1 LTASPGSKPCA
12 SGPGFIESFRID
24 GADVLTRIS
33 AIALNTYRE
42 AVRARLLLGILAL
55 GVAMCLYSVV
65 AAAQS
70 LHQELRVVADVG
82 AAALSLCAVVAAV
95 VLGSTSLYRELEL
108 KTIFPILSRP
118 IRRWEY
124 LLGKYLGTIL
134 TVSVFIA
141 IEAATVFSLLALEA
155 GQRPWKVASVAIA
168 LFAALGVALV
178 RARHLRVFLVV
189 PWTVVCACAF
199 WVLAAPAFEERQVV
213 TASAILSVFEIGI
226 VTAAATLFSS
236 FSSPFLTS
244 ACTAMVFLIGRS
256 SDTMAHIPKGVF
268 GAGCSAAG
276 RVGAHV
282 IPNLH
287 TYVPPRPLLLG
298 ETAEPIWRYVA
309 TAGVQAVAY
318 SAILLIVAIF
328 AFNRRDFS

>member
-1 LTASPGSKPCA
+1 M
-12 SGPGFIESFRID
+12 
-24 GADVLTRIS
+24 LTRIV

-42 AVRARLLLGILAL
+42 AVRARLLLGVLAL
-55 GVAMCLYSVV
+55 GLAMCMYSVV

-82 AAALSLCAVVAAV
+82 SAALSLCGVVAAI

-124 LLGKYLGTIL
+124 LLGKYFGTVL
-134 TVSVFIA
+134 TVSVFIG
-141 IEAATVFSLLALEA
+141 IEAATVLSLLSLEA
-155 GQRPWKVASVAIA
+155 GEPPWKIA
-168 LFAALGVALV
+168 TAALGLLGVLGV
-178 RARHLRVFLVV
+178 TLLRAPRSRVFVVV
-189 PWTVVCACAF
+189 PWTLACVLTF
-199 WVLAAPAFEERQVV
+199 WILAAPAFEERQVV
-213 TASAILSVFEIGI
+213 TASAILSVFEIAI
-226 VTAAATLFSS
+226 VAAVATLFSS

-256 SDTMAHIPKGVF
+256 SDTMAHIPKRMF

-276 RVGAHV
+276 RVGAHIV
-282 IPNLH
+282 PNLH

-298 ETAEPIWRYVA
+298 DTGEPIWRYVA

-318 SAILLIVAIF
+318 SAILLVLAAF
-328 AFNRRDFS
+328 AFKKRDFS

>member
-1 LTASPGSKPCA
+1 VLA
-12 SGPGFIESFRID
+12 RI
-24 GADVLTRIS
+24 V

-42 AVRARLLLGILAL
+42 AVRARLLLGVLAL
-55 GVAMCLYSVV
+55 GLAMCLYSTV

-82 AAALSLCAVVAAV
+82 GAALSLCGVLAAI

-124 LLGKYLGTIL
+124 LLGKYLGTVL
-134 TVSVFIA
+134 TVTVFIA
-141 IEAATVFSLLALEA
+141 IEAATVFSLLSLEA
-155 GQRPWKVASVAIA
+155 GQRPWKIGAVAIG
-168 LFAALGVALV
+168 LVAALGLALV
-178 RARHLRVFLVV
+178 RAGPSRVFLVL
-189 PWTVVCACAF
+189 PWTPVCVCAF
-199 WVLAAPAFEERQVV
+199 WILAAPAFEERQVV

-226 VTAAATLFSS
+226 VAAVATLFSS

-256 SDTMAHIPKGVF
+256 SDTMAHIPKRMF

-282 IPNLH
+282 VPNLH

-309 TAGVQAVAY
+309 TAGVQAFGY
-318 SAILLIVAIF
+318 SAILLILATF
-328 AFNRRDFS
+328 AFSKRDFS

>member
-1 LTASPGSKPCA
+1 MLA
-12 SGPGFIESFRID
+12 RI
-24 GADVLTRIS
+24 A

-42 AVRARLLLGILAL
+42 AVRARLLLGVLAL
-55 GVAMCLYSVV
+55 GVATCLYSVV

-82 AAALSLCAVVAAV
+82 SAALSLFGVVAAV

-124 LLGKYLGTIL
+124 LLGKYLGTVL
-134 TVSVFIA
+134 TVSVFIG
-141 IEAATVFSLLALEA
+141 IQAATVLSLLALEA
-155 GQRPWKVASVAIA
+155 GQRPWKVATAAVCLLAPLTLMVAR
-168 LFAALGVALV
+168 V
-178 RARHLRVFLVV
+178 RQGRVFLVI
-189 PWTVVCACAF
+189 PWTLLWVCAF
-199 WVLAAPAFEERQVV
+199 WALAAPAFEERQVV

-226 VTAAATLFSS
+226 VAAVATLFSS

-256 SDTMAHIPKGVF
+256 SDVMAHIPKRMF
-268 GAGCSAAG
+268 GQGCNAAG

-282 IPNLH
+282 VPNLH
-287 TYVPPRPLLLG
+287 VYVPPRPLLLG
-298 ETAEPIWRYVA
+298 ETAEPVWRYVA
-309 TAGVQAVAY
+309 TAGLQSLAY
-318 SAILLIVAIF
+318 STLLLVVATF
-328 AFNRRDFS
+328 AFSKRDFS

>member
-1 LTASPGSKPCA
+1 MDEP
-12 SGPGFIESFRID
+12 D
-24 GADVLTRIS
+24 MLTRIS

-42 AVRARLLLGILAL
+42 AVRARLLLGVLAL
-55 GVAMCLYSVV
+55 GVAMCLYSLVV
-65 AAAQS
+65 AAQS

-82 AAALSLCAVVAAV
+82 GAALSLCGVVVAV

-134 TVSVFIA
+134 TVSVFVA
-141 IEAATVFSLLALEA
+141 VEAATVFALLALEA
-155 GQRPWKVASVAIA
+155 GQRPWKVASVATG
-168 LFAALGVALV
+168 LLGALGIAFL
-178 RARHLRVFLVV
+178 RARNARVFLAI
-189 PWTVVCACAF
+189 PWTLICAGAF
-199 WVLAAPAFEERQVV
+199 WFLAAPAFEERQVV
-213 TASAILSVFEIGI
+213 TALALLSVFEIAI
-226 VTAAATLFSS
+226 VAAAATLFSS

-244 ACTAMVFLIGRS
+244 ACTTMVFLIGRS

-282 IPNLH
+282 VPNLH
-287 TYVPPRPLLLG
+287 TYVPARPLLLG

-309 TAGVQAVAY
+309 MAGLQAVGY
-318 SAILLIVAIF
+318 SAVLLVVAIF

>member
-1 LTASPGSKPCA
+1 M
-12 SGPGFIESFRID
+12 
-24 GADVLTRIS
+24 LTRIV

-42 AVRARLLLGILAL
+42 AVRARLLLGVLAL
-55 GVAMCLYSVV
+55 GLAMCLYSVV

-82 AAALSLCAVVAAV
+82 SAALSLCGVVAAI

-124 LLGKYLGTIL
+124 LLGKYFGTVL
-134 TVSVFIA
+134 TVSVFIG
-141 IEAATVFSLLALEA
+141 IEAATVLSLLSLEA
-155 GQRPWKVASVAIA
+155 GEPPWKIA
-168 LFAALGVALV
+168 TAALGLLGVLGVALL
-178 RARHLRVFLVV
+178 RAPRSRVFVVV
-189 PWTVVCACAF
+189 PWTLACVLTF
-199 WVLAAPAFEERQVV
+199 WILAAPAFEERQVV
-213 TASAILSVFEIGI
+213 TASAILSVFEIAI
-226 VTAAATLFSS
+226 VAAVATLFSS

-256 SDTMAHIPKGVF
+256 SDTMAHIPKRMF

-276 RVGAHV
+276 RVGAHIV
-282 IPNLH
+282 PNLH

-298 ETAEPIWRYVA
+298 DTGEPIWRYVA

-318 SAILLIVAIF
+318 SAILLVLAAF
-328 AFNRRDFS
+328 AFKKRDFS

>member
-1 LTASPGSKPCA
+1 M
-12 SGPGFIESFRID
+12 
-24 GADVLTRIS
+24 LTRIA

-42 AVRARLLLGILAL
+42 AVRARLLLGVLAL
-55 GVAMCLYSVV
+55 GLAMCMYSVV

-82 AAALSLCAVVAAV
+82 SAALSLCGVVAAI

-124 LLGKYLGTIL
+124 LVGKYFGTVL
-134 TVSVFIA
+134 TVSVFIG
-141 IEAATVFSLLALEA
+141 IEASTVLSLLSLEA
-155 GQRPWKVASVAIA
+155 GEPPWKIA
-168 LFAALGVALV
+168 TAALGLLGALGVALL
-178 RARHLRVFLVV
+178 RAPRSRVFVVV
-189 PWTVVCACAF
+189 PWTLACVLTF
-199 WVLAAPAFEERQVV
+199 WILAAPAFEERQVV
-213 TASAILSVFEIGI
+213 TASAILSVFEIAI
-226 VTAAATLFSS
+226 VAAVATLFSS

-256 SDTMAHIPKGVF
+256 SDTMAHIPKRMF

-282 IPNLH
+282 VPNLH

-298 ETAEPIWRYVA
+298 DTGEPVWRYVA

-318 SAILLIVAIF
+318 SAVLLVLAAF
-328 AFNRRDFS
+328 AFKKRDFS

>member
-1 LTASPGSKPCA
+1 MTASPGSKPCA

-168 LFAALGVALV
+168 LFAALGVALG

-276 RVGAHV
+276 RVGSHV

>member
-1 LTASPGSKPCA
+1 LLA
-12 SGPGFIESFRID
+12 RI
-24 GADVLTRIS
+24 V

-42 AVRARLLLGILAL
+42 AVRARLLLGVLAL
-55 GVAMCLYSVV
+55 GLAMCLYSVV

-70 LHQELRVVADVG
+70 LHQELRVVANVG
-82 AAALSLCAVVAAV
+82 GAALSLCGVVAAI

-124 LLGKYLGTIL
+124 LVGKYLGTVL

-141 IEAATVFSLLALEA
+141 IEAATVLSLLSLEA
-155 GQRPWKVASVAIA
+155 GQGPWKVAAVAMG
-168 LFAALGVALV
+168 LVAALGLALL
-178 RARHLRVFLVV
+178 RAGPSRVFLVV
-189 PWTVVCACAF
+189 PWALVCVCAF
-199 WVLAAPAFEERQVV
+199 WALAAPAFEERQVV

-226 VTAAATLFSS
+226 VAAVATLFSS

-256 SDTMAHIPKGVF
+256 SDTMAHIPKRMF

-309 TAGVQAVAY
+309 TAGVQAIGY
-318 SAILLIVAIF
+318 STILLILAAF
-328 AFNRRDFS
+328 AFNKRDFS

>member
-1 LTASPGSKPCA
+1 M
-12 SGPGFIESFRID
+12 
-24 GADVLTRIS
+24 LTRIA

-42 AVRARLLLGILAL
+42 AVRARLLLGVLAL
-55 GVAMCLYSVV
+55 GLAMCMYSVV

-82 AAALSLCAVVAAV
+82 SAALSLCGVVAAI

-124 LLGKYLGTIL
+124 LLGKYFGTVL
-134 TVSVFIA
+134 TVSVFIG
-141 IEAATVFSLLALEA
+141 IEASTVLSLLSLEA
-155 GQRPWKVASVAIA
+155 GEPSWKIA
-168 LFAALGVALV
+168 TAALGLLGVLGVALL
-178 RARHLRVFLVV
+178 RAPRSRVFVVV
-189 PWTVVCACAF
+189 PWTLACVLTF
-199 WVLAAPAFEERQVV
+199 WILAAPAFEERQVV
-213 TASAILSVFEIGI
+213 TASAILSVFEIAI
-226 VTAAATLFSS
+226 VAAVATLFSS

-256 SDTMAHIPKGVF
+256 SDTMAHIPKRMF

-276 RVGAHV
+276 RVGAHIV
-282 IPNLH
+282 PNLH

-298 ETAEPIWRYVA
+298 DTGEPIWRYVA

-318 SAILLIVAIF
+318 SAILLVLAAF
-328 AFNRRDFS
+328 AFKRRDFS